1 MINVRQVL
9 HISISLLP
17 EVNSRLLLGMFIILI
32 PIEFTNLASGVE
44 RSNEGRIL
52 MSWPVLDGE
61 DERILW
67 ELLRTVGEGEVAVQ
81 TEPGVVEPEAHE
93 REQEVDLFVDLR
105 NGVSDVLLIVSNV
118 VTASS
123 LDNTRYKM
131 IIIRNMQ

>member
-1 MINVRQVL
+1 
-9 HISISLLP
+9 
-17 EVNSRLLLGMFIILI
+17 MFIILI

-44 RSNEGRIL
+44 RSNEGGIL
-52 MSWPVLDGE
+52 VSWPVLDGE
-61 DERILW
+61 DERILR

-93 REQEVDLFVDLR
+93 GEQEVNLFVDLR

-123 LDNTRYKM
+123 LDNTGYKI